1 MARHIYNARS
11 RFGNEFTGSTR
22 QFAKI
27 TMKSQ
32 LEQET
37 RHRSEAMNAIRNWG
51 MTAVTSVLALFYGA
65 ALLGWLKP
73 LPDERVVAR
82 LEPIIFVI
90 IGYYFGR
97 LPSQQNEQTLNG
109 EVSRQMQ
116 KAEASQHA
124 KEQAQQARETLE
136 EKIKNVRVTLASSAI
151 SLNSRNLSEK
161 SGETNETS
169 KVEPLRHSVAVAL
182 NILNS

>member
-1 MARHIYNARS
+1 MACLIYNARS
-11 RFGNEFTGSTR
+11 QFGNEFTGSTR

-27 TMKSQ
+27 TMKSK

-37 RHRSEAMNAIRNWG
+37 PPSSGAVNALRNCG
-51 MTAVTSVLALFYGA
+51 MAAVTLVFAIFYGA

-73 LPDERVVAR
+73 PLDERMAAR

-97 LPSQQNEQTLNG
+97 LPSQRNEQSLKG
-109 EVSRQMQ
+109 ELSRQTQ
-116 KAEASQHA
+116 KADASQHA
-124 KEQAQQARETLE
+124 KEQAQQAREATE
-136 EKIKNVRVTLASSAI
+136 EKMKNVRIALASSAI
-151 SLNSRNLSEK
+151 NLNSRNLSEK
-161 SGETNETS
+161 SGETNETA